1 MESEARSY
9 QPFTPT
15 MSVIPNNAH
24 QTNTTSTQT
33 GTHRMA
39 VEVEK
44 QGNKGSTPNS
54 VVSVSTSTAT
64 TSSAYAIADI
74 QMVDVQYGAVDP
86 TQNKVTVS
94 PPWPA
99 TSTLPTKVTTQVP
112 TFSGYPSNK
121 THTVVVDVSKEN
133 DLGIPALVATTNFGQ
148 TPVGEA
154 GGTKTPTFSYI
165 DDSLTGVMNLKKL
178 FKTLQEFANKRS
190 RTAGEKVTQL
200 INNLVVRLLSMLYY
214 NEVCYHTYVGWQ
226 SQCRE
231 IS

>member
-1 MESEARSY
+1 MEGEARSY

-24 QTNTTSTQT
+24 QTNTTSTQA
-33 GTHRMA
+33 GTHRTP
-39 VEVEK
+39 VEVDK
-44 QGNKGSTPNS
+44 QGSKGSSTPNS
-54 VVSVSTSTAT
+54 VVSVSTSPAT

-74 QMVDVQYGAVDP
+74 QMVDVQYGAVD
-86 TQNKVTVS
+86 TAQNKVTVA

-99 TSTLPTKVTTQVP
+99 TSTMPTKVTTQVP

-121 THTVVVDVSKEN
+121 THTVVVDVTKEN

-154 GGTKTPTFSYI
+154 GGTKALTLSYI
-165 DDSLTGVMNLKKL
+165 DDGLTGVMNLKKL

-214 NEVCYHTYVGWQ
+214 NKVCDNITL
-226 SQCRE
+226 
-231 IS
+231 I